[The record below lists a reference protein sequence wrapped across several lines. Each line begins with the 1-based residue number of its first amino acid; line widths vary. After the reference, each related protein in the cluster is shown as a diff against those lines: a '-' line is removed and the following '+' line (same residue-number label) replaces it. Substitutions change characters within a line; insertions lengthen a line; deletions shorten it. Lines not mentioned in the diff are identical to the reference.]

1 MEMKNNLTNKKK
13 DIDLLENKLSEE
25 KVTPVIKLEK
35 IEKNYI
41 AYIFLLG
48 LIKKEIRVKYINNF
62 LIINMN
68 LISSKTNIQ
77 KEFKR
82 SFYLK
87 NLNIDNMKVST
98 STNVISLKI
107 PVFN

>member
-1 MEMKNNLTNKKK
+1 MEMKNNLINKDK
-13 DIDLLENKLSEE
+13 DINLLENRLSEE
-25 KVTPVIKLEK
+25 ITPVIKLEK
-35 IEKNYI
+35 TDKNYI
-41 AYIFLLG
+41 IYIFLLG
-48 LIKKEIRVKYINNF
+48 LIKKEITIKYISNF

-68 LISSKTNIQ
+68 LKSSQTNIQ

-87 NLNIDNMKVST
+87 NLNIDNIKVST

-107 PVFN
+107 PILN

>member
-1 MEMKNNLTNKKK
+1 MEMENNLINKKK
-13 DIDLLENKLSEE
+13 DINLLENRLTEE
-25 KVTPVIKLEK
+25 KITPIIKLEK
-35 IEKNYI
+35 IETNYI
-41 AYIFLLG
+41 IYIFLLG
-48 LIKKEIRVKYINNF
+48 LIKKEITIKYISNF

-68 LISSKTNIQ
+68 LKSSQTNIQ

-87 NLNIDNMKVST
+87 NLNIDNIKVST

-107 PVFN
+107 PILN